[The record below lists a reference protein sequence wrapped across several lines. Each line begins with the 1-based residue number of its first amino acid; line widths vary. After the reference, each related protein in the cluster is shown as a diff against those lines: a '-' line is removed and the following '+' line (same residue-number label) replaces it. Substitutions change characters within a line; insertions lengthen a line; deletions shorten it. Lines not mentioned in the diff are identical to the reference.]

1 MVTFS
6 ALSDRFV
13 VALAL
18 AFGLFVSG
26 CATTPNAS
34 EKSWT
39 AKPLSDQTTQVVF
52 IGGEK
57 PVIARTNSAY
67 RDYREI
73 PRSQY
78 EKYHLPAE
86 AASAFAGRDRVD
98 HDVVYA
104 VDSGKQWKIYGF
116 TFGLY
121 DIDLPATLLGSTAK

>member
-1 MVTFS
+1 MVTTS
-6 ALSDRFV
+6 PLRNRFF

-18 AFGLFVSG
+18 TLGIFVSG
-26 CATTPNAS
+26 CTTTPNAS
-34 EKSWT
+34 DKSWT
-39 AKPLSDQTTQVVF
+39 AKPLSDQTTQVLFV
-52 IGGEK
+52 GGK
-57 PVIARTNSAY
+57 IPVVARANSAY

-78 EKYHLPAE
+78 EKYHLPAD
-86 AASAFAGRDRVD
+86 AASAFAGRDRVN

-121 DIDLPATLLGSTAK
+121 DIDLPATLLGATAK

>member
-6 ALSDRFV
+6 VLSDRFV

-18 AFGLFVSG
+18 ALGLFASG

-34 EKSWT
+34 EKSWA
-39 AKPLSDQTTQVVF
+39 AKPQPDQTTQVLF

-57 PVIARTNSAY
+57 PVIARANSAY

-78 EKYHLPAE
+78 EKYHLPAD
-86 AASAFAGRDRVD
+86 AASAFAGRDRVN

-121 DIDLPATLLGSTAK
+121 DIDLPATLLGATAK

>member
-1 MVTFS
+1 MVTTSPLRHPF
-6 ALSDRFV
+6 F

-18 AFGLFVSG
+18 TLGLFVSG
-26 CATTPNAS
+26 CATSPTAS

-39 AKPLSDQTTQVVF
+39 AKSLSDQTTQVVF

-57 PVIARTNSAY
+57 PVIARANSAY
-67 RDYREI
+67 RDYREV

-86 AASAFAGRDRVD
+86 AASAFTGRDRVN